1 MGEGMGE
8 SILPG
13 PQARIASFFLTKLDK
28 EGLIHQGLI
37 AFAINGATDT
47 VLTALSNVSVARTPS
62 TPER

>member
-37 AFAINGATDT
+37 AFAINGATD
-47 VLTALSNVSVARTPS
+47 LSLIHI
-62 TPER
+62 